1 MALKITFG
9 NGKTYEVHNDTIVMP
24 SGVAN
29 VRSRMEIHMAE
40 DVMGVDEFINLMSDE
55 NNTMTMRHVAT
66 NDNGD
71 VLYDF
76 TYTYYIAV
84 SQIGK
89 KRCDVVD
96 TQTGEASSEYHLVAV
111 MEQLTY
117 QEQKLKELGV
127 L

>member
-40 DVMGVDEFINLMSDE
+40 NAMKMDDFIALLSNED
-55 NNTMTMRHVAT
+55 NTMTMRHVKT
-66 NDNGD
+66 DDEGK
-71 VLYDF
+71 VIYDF

-84 SQIGK
+84 SEIGK
-89 KRCDVVD
+89 KRCDVVNV
-96 TQTGEASSEYHLVAV
+96 QTGEASSEYHLVAV